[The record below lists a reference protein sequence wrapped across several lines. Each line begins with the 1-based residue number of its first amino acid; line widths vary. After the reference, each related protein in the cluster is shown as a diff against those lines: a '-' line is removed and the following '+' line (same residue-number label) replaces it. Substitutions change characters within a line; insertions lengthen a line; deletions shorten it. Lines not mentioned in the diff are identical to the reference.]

1 MIYDNLYYTSHNYFK
16 LLKNGDNLNLKS
28 ILENNFIHS
37 LLLL

>member
-16 LLKNGDNLNLKS
+16 LFKNHDNLNLKN
-28 ILENNFIHS
+28 ILENFIHS